1 VTDLEEIE
9 ELRRQL
15 ARPGMTAGEFA
26 ELLPERLR
34 GPYWHMKIGELC
46 RAEGID
52 PDAEVTP

>member
-1 VTDLEEIE
+1 VSELEEIE

-15 ARPGMTAGEFA
+15 VRPGMTAGEFA

-34 GPYWHMKIGELC
+34 GPYWRTKLAELC
-46 RAEGID
+46 RMEGID